1 MLVCALWFGSFALDT
16 VRLHKAGGGAEEPIY
31 NQAFSRKLEPRHGLP
46 PPRPQIAARSAAQ
59 INSEQRDKIQA
70 TALCRRAPRLS
81 GAATARLNPTIEYRP
96 SHPP

>member
-31 NQAFSRKLEPRHGLP
+31 NQAFSQKLEPRHGLP

-70 TALCRRAPRLS
+70 TALWAVKWASRI
-81 GAATARLNPTIEYRP
+81 NFFPTQTR
-96 SHPP
+96 SHPALRSSA